1 MPFFYALNS
10 RAFQYGIHIRR
21 RNKMNSSRNKIR
33 FIAEGAVIAALYAAL
48 TLLFLPISFGA
59 QGQLRI
65 SEALTILPFF
75 TPAAVPGLFT
85 GCLIANILG
94 GQGPIDIIFGS
105 LATLLAAWATS
116 KMRRPLLA
124 PLPPIILNGVIVGA
138 ELSFLYQLP
147 LFATMGWVALGE
159 IGACFGLGY
168 LLLKLLEPNRRI
180 LFGRE

>member
-1 MPFFYALNS
+1 MAPTKN
-10 RAFQYGIHIRR
+10 R
-21 RNKMNSSRNKIR
+21 IR
-33 FIAEGAVIAALYAAL
+33 FITEGAVIAALYAAL

-75 TPAAVPGLFT
+75 TPAAVPGLFA
-85 GCLIANILG
+85 GCLIANIVG

-105 LATLLAAWATS
+105 LATLLAAWLTS
-116 KMRRPLLA
+116 RMRRPLLA
-124 PLPPIILNGVIVGA
+124 PLPPVVFNGIIVGA

-159 IGACFGLGY
+159 IGACYILGY
-168 LLLKLLEPNRRI
+168 PLLKLLQPNRRI
-180 LFGRE
+180 IFGKE